1 MLPILIVD
9 NEPQV
14 LSLVSRLLSRQG
26 FQVIEAHDGPS
37 ALAAVRERDGKVAA
51 LVTDIDM
58 EGMSGIALARII
70 TAEFPNTPVLFVTA
84 VATSGEELR
93 LDVPNCAFVQKPFDP
108 AILVRSLRILMGR
121 CE

>member
-1 MLPILIVD
+1 MQPILIVD

-14 LSLVSRLLSRQG
+14 LSLMSRLLSRQG

-51 LVTDIDM
+51 LLTDIDM

-70 TAEFPNTPVLFVTA
+70 TTEFPNTPVLFVTA

-93 LDVPNCAFVQKPFDP
+93 LDVPNCGFVQKPFDP